1 MYGKCEGRASNM
13 GVLYFCAGALVPDCG
28 RDPGREVLLGRLL
41 WLFFWLWF
49 ILLTDREC
57 QLGGGL
63 LSVNN

>member
-1 MYGKCEGRASNM
+1 M
-13 GVLYFCAGALVPDCG
+13 GS
-28 RDPGREVLLGRLL
+28 LL